1 MDNLIG
7 VILRTE
13 SNLIMSILFPDTDPE
28 TERVL
33 LELLRSAP
41 AWRKLEMVG
50 QINEAVR
57 TLALSG
63 LRSHYPNDSP
73 ERLRRRL
80 ADLLLG
86 PELAAKAFGPLEI
99 GENEHAG

>member
-1 MDNLIG
+1 
-7 VILRTE
+7 
-13 SNLIMSILFPDTDPE
+13 MSILFPDTDPE

-33 LELLRSAP
+33 VELLRSAP

-57 TLALSG
+57 ILALSG
-63 LRSHYPNDSP
+63 LRSNYPDDSP

-86 PELAAKAFGPLEI
+86 AELAAKAFGPLEI
-99 GENEHAG
+99 GDNKHAG